1 MTGFLEGEDNPPN
14 SRYAADVVSITDRT
28 EFMVTFAVGLD
39 WSIFLKPAFDGSGS
53 YFRFLLVGFEWTLIL
68 SVLAW
73 ILAFVIGSFIGVL
86 RTFPGRLLPTIA
98 AAYVEI
104 FRNIPLLVQLFLWYF
119 VFPEIIPG
127 LGTWFKQSLS
137 PLLQQLITG
146 VFCLGFFTSA
156 RVAEQVRS
164 GINALGSGQRG
175 AGLALGLNLMQVY
188 RLILLPVAYRIIV
201 PTLTSE
207 FLNTIKNSAVA
218 STIGLAELSRQSQQL
233 GEFTAHWY
241 EAFIAVTLL
250 YGIINIAVMIAS
262 RFLEQAV
269 RLPGYVGG
277 KS

>member
-1 MTGFLEGEDNPPN
+1 
-14 SRYAADVVSITDRT
+14 
-28 EFMVTFAVGLD
+28 MVTLAAGLD
-39 WSIFLKPAFDGSGS
+39 WGIFFKPAFDGSGN
-53 YFRFLLVGFEWTLIL
+53 YLRFLFVGLQWTLLVSIL
-68 SVLAW
+68 SW
-73 ILAFVIGSFIGVL
+73 ILAFFVGSLMGIL
-86 RTFPGRLLPTIA
+86 RTFPGRFLPMLGA
-98 AAYVEI
+98 VYVEV

-119 VFPEIIPG
+119 VFPEIVPG
-127 LGTWFKQSLS
+127 LGTWFKQGFS
-137 PLLQQLITG
+137 PLLQQLISG
-146 VFCLGFFTSA
+146 VLCLGLFTAA

-164 GINALGSGQRG
+164 GINSLGRGQRG

-250 YGIINIAVMIAS
+250 YGIINITVMMAS
-262 RFLEQAV
+262 RLLERAV

-277 KS
+277 KG

>member
-1 MTGFLEGEDNPPN
+1 
-14 SRYAADVVSITDRT
+14 VSI
-28 EFMVTFAVGLD
+28 
-39 WSIFLKPAFDGSGS
+39 
-53 YFRFLLVGFEWTLIL
+53 
-68 SVLAW
+68 LAW
-73 ILAFVIGSFIGVL
+73 ILAFFVGSIIGIL
-86 RTFPGRLLPTIA
+86 RTFPGRFLPALGTI
-98 AAYVEI
+98 YVEV

-127 LGTWFKQSLS
+127 LGTWFKQGLS
-137 PLLQQLITG
+137 PLLQQLISA
-146 VFCLGFFTSA
+146 VLCLGLFTAA

-164 GINALGSGQRG
+164 GINSLGLGQRG
-175 AGLALGLNLMQVY
+175 AGLALGLNLPQVY

-250 YGIINIAVMIAS
+250 YGMINIIVMVAA
-262 RFLEQAV
+262 RYLERAA
-269 RLPGYVGG
+269 RLPGYIGG
-277 KS
+277 KN

>member
-1 MTGFLEGEDNPPN
+1 
-14 SRYAADVVSITDRT
+14 
-28 EFMVTFAVGLD
+28 MVTLAAGLD
-39 WSIFLKPAFDGSGS
+39 WGIFFKPAFDGSGN
-53 YFRFLLVGFEWTLIL
+53 YLRFLFVGLQWTLVV
-68 SVLAW
+68 SVLSW
-73 ILAFVIGSFIGVL
+73 ILAFFVGSLIGIL
-86 RTFPGRLLPTIA
+86 RTFPGRFLPMLGA
-98 AAYVEI
+98 VYVEV

-119 VFPEIIPG
+119 VFPEIVPG
-127 LGTWFKQSLS
+127 LGTWFKQGFS
-137 PLLQQLITG
+137 PLLQQLISG
-146 VFCLGFFTSA
+146 VLCLGLFTAA

-164 GINALGSGQRG
+164 GINSLGRGQRG

-250 YGIINIAVMIAS
+250 YGIINITVMMAS
-262 RFLEQAV
+262 RLLERAV

-277 KS
+277 KG

>member
-1 MTGFLEGEDNPPN
+1 MAILG
-14 SRYAADVVSITDRT
+14 A
-28 EFMVTFAVGLD
+28 GLD
-39 WSIFLKPAFDGSGS
+39 WDIFFKPAFDGSGS
-53 YFRFLLVGFEWTLIL
+53 YLRFLLVGFEWTLLL
-68 SVLAW
+68 SILAW
-73 ILAFVIGSFIGVL
+73 ILAFVVGSVIGIL
-86 RTFPGRLLPTIA
+86 RTFPGRFLPTLG

-127 LGTWFKQSLS
+127 LGTWFKQGLS

-146 VFCLGFFTSA
+146 VLCLGFFTAA

-175 AGLALGLNLMQVY
+175 AGLALGLNLLQVY

-250 YGIINIAVMIAS
+250 YGVINVAVMIVS
-262 RFLEQAV
+262 RIVERATQM
-269 RLPGYVGG
+269 PGYVGG
-277 KS
+277 KE

>member
-1 MTGFLEGEDNPPN
+1 
-14 SRYAADVVSITDRT
+14 
-28 EFMVTFAVGLD
+28 MVTLAAGLD
-39 WSIFLKPAFDGSGS
+39 WGIFFKPAFDGSGN
-53 YFRFLLVGFEWTLIL
+53 YLRFLFVGLQWTLLVSIL
-68 SVLAW
+68 SW
-73 ILAFVIGSFIGVL
+73 ILAFFVGSLMGIL
-86 RTFPGRLLPTIA
+86 RTFPGRFLPLLGA
-98 AAYVEI
+98 VYVEV

-119 VFPEIIPG
+119 VFPEIVPG
-127 LGTWFKQSLS
+127 LGTWFKQGFS
-137 PLLQQLITG
+137 PLLQQLISG
-146 VFCLGFFTSA
+146 VLCLGLFTAA

-164 GINALGSGQRG
+164 GINSLGRGQRG

-250 YGIINIAVMIAS
+250 YGIINLTVMIAS
-262 RFLEQAV
+262 RLLERAV

-277 KS
+277 KG

>member
-1 MTGFLEGEDNPPN
+1 
-14 SRYAADVVSITDRT
+14 
-28 EFMVTFAVGLD
+28 MVQLGAGLD
-39 WSIFLKPAFDGSGS
+39 WEIFFKPAFDGSGT
-53 YFRFLLVGFEWTLIL
+53 YLRFLLVGLEWTLIV
-68 SVLAW
+68 SILAW
-73 ILAFVIGSFIGVL
+73 ILAFFVGSIVGIL
-86 RTFPGRLLPTIA
+86 RTFPGKFLPTLGTV
-98 AAYVEI
+98 YVEI

-119 VFPEIIPG
+119 VFPEITPG
-127 LGTWFKQSLS
+127 FGTWFKQGIS
-137 PLLQQLITG
+137 PLFQQLISA
-146 VFCLGFFTSA
+146 VLCLGLFTAA

-164 GINALGSGQRG
+164 GINSLGRGQRG
-175 AGLALGLNLMQVY
+175 AGLALGLNLLQVY

-250 YGIINIAVMIAS
+250 YGIINITVMIAS
-262 RFLEQAV
+262 RFLEGAI

-277 KS
+277 KG

>member
-1 MTGFLEGEDNPPN
+1 
-14 SRYAADVVSITDRT
+14 
-28 EFMVTFAVGLD
+28 MVTLAAGLD
-39 WSIFLKPAFDGSGS
+39 WGIFFKPAFDGSGN
-53 YFRFLLVGFEWTLIL
+53 YLRFLFVGLQWTLLVSIL
-68 SVLAW
+68 SW
-73 ILAFVIGSFIGVL
+73 ILAFFVGSLIGIL
-86 RTFPGRLLPTIA
+86 RTFPGRFLPMLGA
-98 AAYVEI
+98 VYVEV

-119 VFPEIIPG
+119 VFPEIVPG
-127 LGTWFKQSLS
+127 LGTWFKQGFS
-137 PLLQQLITG
+137 PLLQQLISG
-146 VFCLGFFTSA
+146 VLCLGLFTAA

-164 GINALGSGQRG
+164 GINSLGRGQRG

-241 EAFIAVTLL
+241 EAFIAVTVL
-250 YGIINIAVMIAS
+250 YGIINITVMIAS
-262 RFLEQAV
+262 RFLERAV

-277 KS
+277 KG

>member
-1 MTGFLEGEDNPPN
+1 
-14 SRYAADVVSITDRT
+14 
-28 EFMVTFAVGLD
+28 MVQLGAGLD
-39 WSIFLKPAFDGSGS
+39 WEIFFKPAFDGSGT
-53 YFRFLLVGFEWTLIL
+53 YLRFLLVGLEWTLIV
-68 SVLAW
+68 SILAW
-73 ILAFVIGSFIGVL
+73 ILAFFVGSIVGIL
-86 RTFPGRLLPTIA
+86 RTFPGKFLPTLGTV
-98 AAYVEI
+98 YVEI

-119 VFPEIIPG
+119 VFPEITPG
-127 LGTWFKQSLS
+127 LGTWFKQGIS
-137 PLLQQLITG
+137 PLLQQLISA
-146 VFCLGFFTSA
+146 VLCLGLFTAA

-164 GINALGSGQRG
+164 GINSLGRGQRG
-175 AGLALGLNLMQVY
+175 AGLALGLNLLQVY

-250 YGIINIAVMIAS
+250 YGIINITVMIAS
-262 RFLEQAV
+262 RFLEGAI

-277 KS
+277 KG

>member
-1 MTGFLEGEDNPPN
+1 MVML
-14 SRYAADVVSITDRT
+14 AA
-28 EFMVTFAVGLD
+28 GLD
-39 WSIFLKPAFDGSGS
+39 WNIFFKPAFDGSGT
-53 YFRFLLVGFEWTLIL
+53 YLRFLLVGFEWTLLL
-68 SVLAW
+68 SILAW
-73 ILAFVIGSFIGVL
+73 ILAFVIGSIIGVI
-86 RTFPGRLLPTIA
+86 RTLPGKFLPTIGA
-98 AAYVEI
+98 IYVEI

-119 VFPEIIPG
+119 VLPEIIPG
-127 LGTWFKQSLS
+127 LGTWFKQGLS

-146 VFCLGFFTSA
+146 VLCLGFFTAA

-175 AGLALGLNLMQVY
+175 AGLALGLDLSQVY

-250 YGIINIAVMIAS
+250 YGMINIIVMVAA
-262 RFLEQAV
+262 RYLERAA
-269 RLPGYVGG
+269 RLPGYIGG
-277 KS
+277 KN

>member
-1 MTGFLEGEDNPPN
+1 
-14 SRYAADVVSITDRT
+14 
-28 EFMVTFAVGLD
+28 LD
-39 WSIFLKPAFDGSGS
+39 WQIFFQPAFDGSGN
-53 YFRFLLVGFEWTLIL
+53 YLRFLLVGLEWTLLL
-68 SVLAW
+68 SIAAW
-73 ILAFVIGSFIGVL
+73 MLAFVVGSVVGVL
-86 RTFPGRLLPTIA
+86 RTFPGKFLPTLG

-119 VFPEIIPG
+119 VFPEIVPG
-127 LGTWFKQSLS
+127 FGTWFKQGLS
-137 PLLQQLITG
+137 PLLQQLIAG
-146 VFCLGFFTSA
+146 VLCLGFFTAA

-164 GINALGSGQRG
+164 GINSLGRGQRG
-175 AGLALGLNLMQVY
+175 AGLALGLNHLQVY

-241 EAFIAVTLL
+241 ESFIAVTLL
-250 YGIINIAVMIAS
+250 YGAINVTVMMVS
-262 RFLEQAV
+262 RFLERAI

-277 KS
+277 RN